1 MVILHV
7 FLVWSQEASG
17 KHILAIQRVT
27 SRSLCA
33 MQPGEVV
40 QISCNS
46 RADFLGSAHLGL
58 KMCPGV
64 GAAASTGRLMFSLP
78 YLVSL
83 ALLLLLG
90 LLHVVLTLGI
100 NTRVRKEL
108 HLTSIIKDQPHFTL
122 SRQGKGFLRG
132 MFQAM
137 PSSSRLGPTKDCWV
151 SLTFRLDFWSLV
163 GRVDGVPALPDTCCY
178 GVGV

>member
-1 MVILHV
+1 MSC
-7 FLVWSQEASG
+7 LVPGSLRETHAG
-17 KHILAIQRVT
+17 DPKVT

-40 QISCNS
+40 QIFCNS

-58 KMCPGV
+58 KMCPRV

-90 LLHVVLTLGI
+90 LVHVVLTLGI
-100 NTRVRKEL
+100 NMRVRKEL
-108 HLTSIIKDQPHFTL
+108 HLIILKDHFTP
-122 SRQGKGFLRG
+122 SRQGKGFL
-132 MFQAM
+132 
-137 PSSSRLGPTKDCWV
+137 V
-151 SLTFRLDFWSLV
+151 
-163 GRVDGVPALPDTCCY
+163 
-178 GVGV
+178 